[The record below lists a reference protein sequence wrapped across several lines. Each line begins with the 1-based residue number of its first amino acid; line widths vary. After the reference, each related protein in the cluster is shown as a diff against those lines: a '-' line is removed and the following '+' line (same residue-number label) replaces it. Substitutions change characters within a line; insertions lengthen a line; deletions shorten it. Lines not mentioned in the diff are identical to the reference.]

1 MDSKTVMLLL
11 IYLLAARGAMR
22 LLAGARREMA
32 FALINLFGAYAF
44 FAPDGRTGL
53 AVSGLYLAL
62 IGLQYLGMRLWAE
75 RSRWTPWLAFA
86 IPVLALIVVRYV
98 PLSAY
103 VALGGPFPGWL
114 AGRPEAFFAGSF
126 VGISYLAFRSSHLV
140 LEVRNGSA
148 RKPSFWQYLGFC
160 FFLPTLPVG
169 PISPFGVYDRAF
181 RADPPVIPAGRAML
195 RILTGAVKY
204 SFLGNLCNQLGYAGL
219 LLDGRVH
226 SGIELAI
233 AAACYYLYLYLNF
246 SGFCDMAIGAA
257 GLMGIEVPENFDN
270 PFAARNVKDFWNR
283 WHITLSQYMRDVVF
297 SPLSKFL
304 TGLFGG
310 ANVNHAVAVAIA
322 AVFLLVGVWHGA
334 GWNYFW
340 FGAMHALGVVVNHY
354 YAIGLKK
361 WLGRDR
367 FKAYNA
373 SRLVRAVAIVLTFS
387 YVAASLSLFA
397 NSIADLREI
406 FAAIR

>member
-1 MDSKTVMLLL
+1 MDSKTVRLLL

-44 FAPDGRTGL
+44 FAPDGRTGW
-53 AVSGLYLAL
+53 AVSGLDLAL

-126 VGISYLAFRSSHLV
+126 VGISYLAFRSSRLV

-169 PISPFGVYDRAF
+169 PISSFGVYDRAF
-181 RADPPVIPAGRAML
+181 RADPPAIPAG
-195 RILTGAVKY
+195 
-204 SFLGNLCNQLGYAGL
+204 
-219 LLDGRVH
+219 
-226 SGIELAI
+226 
-233 AAACYYLYLYLNF
+233 
-246 SGFCDMAIGAA
+246 
-257 GLMGIEVPENFDN
+257 
-270 PFAARNVKDFWNR
+270 
-283 WHITLSQYMRDVVF
+283 
-297 SPLSKFL
+297 
-304 TGLFGG
+304 
-310 ANVNHAVAVAIA
+310 
-322 AVFLLVGVWHGA
+322 
-334 GWNYFW
+334 
-340 FGAMHALGVVVNHY
+340 
-354 YAIGLKK
+354 
-361 WLGRDR
+361 
-367 FKAYNA
+367 
-373 SRLVRAVAIVLTFS
+373 
-387 YVAASLSLFA
+387 
-397 NSIADLREI
+397 
-406 FAAIR
+406 